1 MKKHLSLGLLFSMV
15 LFVVPIHAN
24 TACSGTVTY
33 IGQDGGGTLTVAG
46 PGGLP
51 AVYVCS
57 MTTDGNGWTA
67 NTCKVAY
74 ATLLAAKLSGQ
85 TADIFFSN
93 NTPCTQQPAWNTAT
107 LGTVYHVATQQ

>member
-1 MKKHLSLGLLFSMV
+1 MKKYFYVLALFSMV
-15 LFVVPIHAN
+15 LLVVPVYAN
-24 TACSGTVTY
+24 TECSGTVTY
-33 IGQDGGGTLTVAG
+33 LGQDGGGTLTVAG

-67 NTCKVAY
+67 STCKVAY

-85 TADIFFSN
+85 TADIFFNN
-93 NTPCTQQPAWNTAT
+93 NTACTSQPAWNTST
-107 LGTVYHVATQQ
+107 LGTVYHVATQ